1 MRRHCPAA
9 APPVVPAPRGGAQ
22 GRAVARVAGG
32 ARPGGHGGGGG
43 AAVCLGAG
51 GGGGG
56 GGGGAPEERAGGARG
71 GGWRSR
77 RRRRRGGRSSG
88 PRRRRRSGRRRSGR
102 RSRGQRAEALF
113 CELQRA
119 ASISPRGERTTMPSP
134 CATGAGARRAASKRR
149 RGAPACAPAWRV
161 WRRPRDQTCRARRGT
176 GRAHVRSRPRRCGP
190 AGCCA
195 SRIGP
200 NQPAPDGRR
209 RRRAQAAG
217 QLRRGARD
225 WHRDRPRVVA
235 RRYTG
240 YRVSGAG
247 GLGGLFRNR
256 GRKSGSMNTMMHV

>member
-1 MRRHCPAA
+1 MNR
-9 APPVVPAPRGGAQ
+9 
-22 GRAVARVAGG
+22 
-32 ARPGGHGGGGG
+32 
-43 AAVCLGAG
+43 
-51 GGGGG
+51 
-56 GGGGAPEERAGGARG
+56 
-71 GGWRSR
+71 WRSR

-113 CELQRA
+113 CELWAASLSHAARVVSRQRA
-119 ASISPRGERTTMPSP
+119 ASISRHGDRTTMPSP

-149 RGAPACAPAWRV
+149 RGAPAGVCAGVGLSGGRARLLTHVHRALHFECRASSCLWFAPPNPTTLCVWRSPPHLTLGAPAWRV

-217 QLRRGARD
+217 QLRRGARG

-247 GLGGLFRNR
+247 GLWGLFRNR
-256 GRKSGSMNTMMHV
+256 GRKSGSMNHDACQ